1 MSAPPPGRTLAD
13 LDGDVLAHCARHL
26 CARDVAS
33 LAMACCPLRAA
44 AYCDAVWYRLYRE
57 QWPFQQV
64 PCGALGMREL
74 YIQRNT
80 EVHQMKFVDPSS
92 SIYNLQFPEST
103 PSHLMLDRNSVWFS
117 QGPIAK
123 RLRLGRLDMEL
134 VETYRSHSARITC
147 MRLFPLIDTPL
158 FRSDTHTNEKALVT
172 SSADRTVRLCWKGHS
187 RCYKGHSGPV
197 TALADKLLG
206 DGEFKVLATGGED
219 CTIRL
224 WSMNTRAKKHPLV
237 STLHGH
243 EKTLSVLSVAWH
255 KSSLLVSSSKD
266 TKVKVWDTIVPSS
279 SVSSSC
285 VGSTHLNSSGP
296 PIAIKCY
303 QSLCY
308 VAAGSEVT
316 AIDLRTMK
324 KVSVLAVGNQKILSC
339 EMLPSEWLICTGIK
353 DKALLWDI
361 RKSQELANT
370 VAELHSDGPVTLL
383 HLDPYKVV
391 TGAPWDGG
399 VHVWETR
406 TGHLV
411 NTLSCNN
418 PVKSAGRSTLSAMA
432 IGGCRIVTAGSSNE
446 GSLLHYQDFLRSSV
460 PVALPGEGVSKFWG
474 PQEYDDGD
482 SEDDGLAEN

>member
-1 MSAPPPGRTLAD
+1 MSAPLPGRTLAD
-13 LDGDVLAHCARHL
+13 LDGDVLAHCAGHL

-33 LAMACCPLRAA
+33 LAMACRPLHAA

-64 PCGALGMREL
+64 PRGALGIREL
-74 YIQRNT
+74 YIRRHT
-80 EVHQMKFVDPSS
+80 EVHQMKFNDPLS
-92 SIYNLQFPEST
+92 SIYYLDPTESA
-103 PSHLMLDRNSVWFS
+103 PSHLMLDRNDVWFS
-117 QGPIAK
+117 QGPVAK
-123 RLRLGRLDMEL
+123 RLSLGWLNMEL
-134 VETYRSHSARITC
+134 METYKSHSARITC
-147 MRLFPLIDTPL
+147 MRLFPLINTPL

-172 SSADRTVRLCWKGHS
+172 SSTDRTVCLCWKGQS

-206 DGEFKVLATGGED
+206 DGEFKVLATGSED

-224 WSMNTRAKKHPLV
+224 WSVSTRAKKHPLI

-243 EKTLSVLSVAWH
+243 EKTLSLLSVAWH
-255 KSSLLVSSSKD
+255 KPSLLMSISKD
-266 TKVKVWDTIVPSS
+266 TKVKVWDTMAPPS

-285 VGSTHLNSSGP
+285 VGGTHLNSSGP
-296 PIAIKCY
+296 PVAIKCY

-308 VAAGSEVT
+308 IAAGSEVT

-324 KVSVLAVGNQKILSC
+324 KASVLALRNQRILSC

-370 VAELHSDGPVTLL
+370 VAELHSDGPVALL

-391 TGAPWDGG
+391 TGAPWDGQ

-432 IGGCRIVTAGSSNE
+432 VDGCRIITTGSSTE

-460 PVALPGEGVSKFWG
+460 PVASSGKEVSKFWG
-474 PQEYDDGD
+474 PQEYDDED
-482 SEDDGLAEN
+482 SDDDH

>member
-1 MSAPPPGRTLAD
+1 MSVPLPGRTLAD
-13 LDGDVLAHCARHL
+13 LDGDVLAHCARYL
-26 CARDVAS
+26 CARDVTS
-33 LAMACCPLRAA
+33 LAMACRPLHAA

-57 QWPFQQV
+57 QWPFLQV
-64 PCGALGMREL
+64 PRGALGMREL

-80 EVHQMKFVDPSS
+80 EVRQMKFVDPTSC
-92 SIYNLQFPEST
+92 IYKLHPAEST

-123 RLRLGRLDMEL
+123 RLGLGWLDMEL
-134 VETYRSHSARITC
+134 VEAYRSHSARVTC

-158 FRSDTHTNEKALVT
+158 FRSDAHTNEKALVT
-172 SSADRTVRLCWKGHS
+172 SSTDRTVRLYWKGHS

-243 EKTLSVLSVAWH
+243 EKTLSLLSVAWH

-266 TKVKVWDTIVPSS
+266 TKVKVWDTMAPPS

-285 VGSTHLNSSGP
+285 VGHTYLNSSGP

-303 QSLCY
+303 ESLCY
-308 VAAGSEVT
+308 IAAGSEVT

-324 KVSVLAVGNQKILSC
+324 KVSVLALGDQRIFSC
-339 EMLPSEWLICTGIK
+339 EMMPSEWLICTGIK

-391 TGAPWDGG
+391 TGGPCDDQ
-399 VHVWETR
+399 VHVWETQ

-432 IGGCRIVTAGSSNE
+432 VDGCRIVTTGRSTE

-460 PVALPGEGVSKFWG
+460 PVALPGEEVSKFWG
-474 PQEYDDGD
+474 PQEYDDEGT
-482 SEDDGLAEN
+482 DDDD

>member
-1 MSAPPPGRTLAD
+1 MSTPLPGRTLVD
-13 LDGDVLAHCARHL
+13 LNGDALAHCARHL
-26 CARDVAS
+26 GARDVAS
-33 LAMACCPLRAA
+33 LAMACRPLRAA
-44 AYCDAVWYRLYRE
+44 AYCDAVWYHLYRG

-64 PCGALGMREL
+64 SREALGIREL
-74 YIQRNT
+74 YIRRHT
-80 EVHQMKFVDPSS
+80 EVHQMKFDDPLS
-92 SIYNLQFPEST
+92 SIYYLDPTELT
-103 PSHLMLDRNSVWFS
+103 PSHLMLDRNGVWFS
-117 QGPIAK
+117 QGPVVK
-123 RLRLGRLDMEL
+123 RLRLGLDMEL
-134 VETYRSHSARITC
+134 VETYRTHSARITC

-158 FRSDTHTNEKALVT
+158 HRSDAHRNEKALVT
-172 SSADRTVRLCWKGHS
+172 SSTDRTVRLCWKGQS

-197 TALADKLLG
+197 TALADKLLD
-206 DGEFKVLATGGED
+206 DGECKILATGGED

-224 WSMNTRAKKHPLV
+224 WSMNTRAKKHPLI

-243 EKTLSVLSVAWH
+243 EKTLSHLSVAWH

-266 TKVKVWDTIVPSS
+266 TKVKVWDTMAPPS

-285 VGSTHLNSSGP
+285 VGGAHLNSSGP

-303 QSLCY
+303 ESLCY
-308 VAAGSEVT
+308 IAAGSEVT

-324 KVSVLAVGNQKILSC
+324 KASVLELRNQRILSC

-361 RKSQELANT
+361 RKSQELKHT

-391 TGAPWDGG
+391 MGAPWDGQ

-411 NTLSCNN
+411 NRLSCDE
-418 PVKSAGRSTLSAMA
+418 PVKSGGRSTVSAMA
-432 IGGCRIVTAGSSNE
+432 VDGCRIVTAGSSSTR

-460 PVALPGEGVSKFWG
+460 PVALPGKEVSKFWG
-474 PQEYDDGD
+474 SQEYDD
-482 SEDDGLAEN
+482 EN